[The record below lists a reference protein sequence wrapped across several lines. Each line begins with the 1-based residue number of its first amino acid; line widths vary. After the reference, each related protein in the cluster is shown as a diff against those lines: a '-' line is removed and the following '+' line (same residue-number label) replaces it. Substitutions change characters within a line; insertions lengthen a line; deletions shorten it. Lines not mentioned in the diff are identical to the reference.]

1 LLKGEGP
8 RAQRGRRTRGRLY
21 LSVTGYMLAG
31 PGQECPSG
39 GRRGDEEP
47 FEDRAAL
54 GYDHAYDAEVFY
66 LGLALDPA
74 CVEGF
79 VKGCLERIG
88 EDNPHEE
95 DFLRGT

>member
-1 LLKGEGP
+1 LLKGRGP

-47 FEDRAAL
+47 FEGRAAV
-54 GYDHAYDAEVFY
+54 GYDHGYDAGVFY
-66 LGLALDPA
+66 LGLALDERY
-74 CVEGF
+74 VEG
-79 VKGCLERIG
+79 CLG
-88 EDNPHEE
+88 
-95 DFLRGT
+95 RGSARTTRTRRSF